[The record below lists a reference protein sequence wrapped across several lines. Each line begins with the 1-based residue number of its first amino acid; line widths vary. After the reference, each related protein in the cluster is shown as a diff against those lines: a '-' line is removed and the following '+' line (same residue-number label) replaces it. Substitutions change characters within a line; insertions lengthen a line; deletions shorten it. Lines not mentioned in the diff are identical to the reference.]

1 MSGRFTKG
9 NDVNKAGKARHA
21 GRLSSSDSGAPA
33 PTPRSPRVRRFR
45 RNRSLDHTAITEVHS
60 KRPLQ
65 LVPLLRTTR
74 RRLTRA
80 TPQNACQ
87 PHQPHLPGSHRRSS
101 PHTILCTNAHG
112 THACTHSLQPTALWG
127 RLPLR
132 GVADSGEARC
142 ALSIRPLLGCAGHFL
157 PSDPRRPA
165 RSCGQVRRVADP
177 SSLPHAP
184 RRVRCT
190 RWPDELE
197 GSALE
202 MAHSDDDRSHSKGH
216 DRSSRRSRTL
226 QRPCDRLAAEQLAAL
241 VTGRAHCPVCGAH
254 GTSVAQLEEPRYL
267 WTV

>member
-1 MSGRFTKG
+1 MNWPGPEKLTNKLAG
-9 NDVNKAGKARHA
+9 IWNKAK
-21 GRLSSSDSGAPA
+21 LSLYDVELYKSAVTA
-33 PTPRSPRVRRFR
+33 VVRR
-45 RNRSLDHTAITEVHS
+45 S
-60 KRPLQ
+60 
-65 LVPLLRTTR
+65 
-74 RRLTRA
+74 
-80 TPQNACQ
+80 
-87 PHQPHLPGSHRRSS
+87 
-101 PHTILCTNAHG
+101 
-112 THACTHSLQPTALWG
+112 G

-132 GVADSGEARC
+132 SVADSGEARC

-177 SSLPHAP
+177 SSQPHAP
-184 RRVRCT
+184 RRIRCT

-216 DRSSRRSRTL
+216 DRSSRRSRSL
-226 QRPCDRLAAEQLAAL
+226 QRPCDRLAAEQLAAP